1 MALIELENVTKIYT
15 SGGNN
20 RVTALQDATLS
31 LESGEFAC
39 VAGPS
44 GSGKST
50 LLHLIGVLDAPTSGT
65 IRIGGQSTAGL
76 SRTQTALLRR
86 KQIGFI
92 FQAFNLVP
100 VLTAYE
106 NVEYVLLLQN
116 VPGGKRRELV
126 EKTLADVQLDGL
138 SHRRV
143 TELSGGQQQRVAI
156 ARALVGSPP
165 IILADEPTG
174 NLDSAT
180 GAAIIDLL
188 RELNRTRKTTFL
200 LSSHDP
206 RVIDRSDRVI
216 QLQDGRITS

>member
-20 RVTALQDATLS
+20 RVTALKDATLS
-31 LESGEFAC
+31 LEPGEFVC

-86 KQIGFI
+86 RQIGFI

-116 VPGGKRRELV
+116 MPGWERRQLV
-126 EKTLADVQLDGL
+126 EKTLADVKLDGI

-174 NLDSAT
+174 NLDSVT

-188 RELNRTRKTTFL
+188 RELNRTHQTTFL
-200 LSSHDP
+200 FSSHDP

-216 QLQDGRITS
+216 RLQDGKIIP